1 MNDLNFFYI
10 YTNSKKLK
18 MRKNRTYYFILIC
31 CISLLILY
39 TLVNQIKI
47 RLITKEVDRL
57 KAIIENEEVKG
68 KISEIEKN
76 KKELIQLESSLNDVK
91 LLNNFI
97 EKNAIIDDVL
107 LDRITCSVPEKIF
120 LTSITVDMY
129 RMQVIGK
136 TVDKLS
142 IGNLLKNLEK
152 IEIFDNL
159 FISSISKQEQF
170 FTFIIN
176 IQLKD
181 VEFDGVNGNTE
192 IVFSS
197 EEAK

>member
-1 MNDLNFFYI
+1 
-10 YTNSKKLK
+10 
-18 MRKNRTYYFILIC
+18 
-31 CISLLILY
+31 
-39 TLVNQIKI
+39 
-47 RLITKEVDRL
+47 LITKEVDRL